1 MFFNVHVRES
11 SRNDDRRRIG
21 ERAASEEHRNTF
33 HCYSSKRAD
42 SSSSRRLAVPAP
54 GRRITPRS
62 RKQVQEKPVPG
73 LVTRLVEEDFEEF
86 DARTLQ
92 TSFHI
97 VGLAD
102 VEVPYD
108 DPADIFSII
117 PQRVLVHGQFIFYKS
132 SVSTEGTR
140 NEIGKYDKI
149 AASGL
154 SSSELPTSRLCA
166 MVVGSKGRLH
176 GMIYHF
182 IKSEERL
189 TWAVD
194 ERAALALREKWAAQI
209 KDTVAKLHHLSVV
222 WGDVKADNVLVDE
235 NGNAI
240 VIDLEGGT
248 TQGWVDREKEGT
260 VEGDAQGVENMMD
273 FIFDDESMLRP
284 PPLGP
289 DDEPIVKLRGY

>member
-1 MFFNVHVRES
+1 MTAV
-11 SRNDDRRRIG
+11 
-21 ERAASEEHRNTF
+21 ALASGQQGSLSQPLGIISQPTFPQHRNTF

-42 SSSSRRLAVPAP
+42 SSSSRRLTVPPP

-62 RKQVQEKPVPG
+62 RKQVQEKPVLG

-92 TSFHI
+92 TSFPI
-97 VGLAD
+97 VGLAG

-117 PQRVLVHGQFIFYKS
+117 PQRVLVHGQFFFYKS
-132 SVSTEGTR
+132 S
-140 NEIGKYDKI
+140 
-149 AASGL
+149 AAR
-154 SSSELPTSRLCA
+154 PDF
-166 MVVGSKGRLH
+166 
-176 GMIYHF
+176 YHF
-182 IKSEERL
+182 IKSEERR

-194 ERAALALREKWAAQI
+194 ERAPLALREKWAAQI

-273 FIFDDESMLRP
+273 FIFNDESMLRP

>member
-21 ERAASEEHRNTF
+21 ERAARLSRGTGRSDSEEHRNTF

-42 SSSSRRLAVPAP
+42 SSSSRRLTVPPP

-62 RKQVQEKPVPG
+62 RKQVQEKPVLG

-92 TSFHI
+92 TSFPI
-97 VGLAD
+97 VGLAG

-117 PQRVLVHGQFIFYKS
+117 PQRVLVHGQFFFYKS
-132 SVSTEGTR
+132 SVSTEATR

-154 SSSELPTSRLCA
+154 SSSELPTSRLYA
-166 MVVGSKGRLH
+166 M
-176 GMIYHF
+176 
-182 IKSEERL
+182 SEERR

-194 ERAALALREKWAAQI
+194 ERAPLALREKWAAQI

-273 FIFDDESMLRP
+273 FIFNDESMLRP